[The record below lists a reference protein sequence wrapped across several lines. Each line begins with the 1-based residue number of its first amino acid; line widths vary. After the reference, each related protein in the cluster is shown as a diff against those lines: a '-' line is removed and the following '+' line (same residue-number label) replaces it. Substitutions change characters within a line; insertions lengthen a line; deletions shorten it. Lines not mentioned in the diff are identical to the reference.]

1 MSMLLHTIILVL
13 PSPFLAAGVEKL
25 MGEMQRFTA
34 NVVRT
39 DAQQMVNMV
48 RHKSP
53 SLIIADP
60 LSLSASQIEQT
71 RSLSARTRIC
81 ALYSTALPPEIVRN
95 FDDAISIY
103 DSPDSL
109 REVIDK
115 ATSQKDDD
123 DNDERKE
130 LSPREKEVVIGIVK
144 GLSNK
149 EIAGAMNVS
158 VNTVM
163 THRRNISSKLKI
175 HSSAGLTIYA
185 IVSKLVSLEEVS
197 IN

>member
-1 MSMLLHTIILVL
+1 MLLHTIILVL
-13 PSPFLAAGVEKL
+13 PSPFLAAGVEKII
-25 MGEMQRFTA
+25 GEMQRINA
-34 NVVRT
+34 NVIRAE
-39 DAQQMVNMV
+39 AQKVINLV

-60 LSLSASQIEQT
+60 LSLSPSQIDQI
-71 RSLSARTRIC
+71 RSLSTRMRIC
-81 ALYSTALPPEIVRN
+81 ALYATALPPETVRCY
-95 FDDAISIY
+95 DDAVSIY
-103 DSPDSL
+103 DSSDTL
-109 REVIDK
+109 REVIEK
-115 ATSQKDDD
+115 ATMQKDADD
-123 DNDERKE
+123 GDGRKE
-130 LSPREKEVVIGIVK
+130 LSPREKEVVVGIVK

-197 IN
+197 VN